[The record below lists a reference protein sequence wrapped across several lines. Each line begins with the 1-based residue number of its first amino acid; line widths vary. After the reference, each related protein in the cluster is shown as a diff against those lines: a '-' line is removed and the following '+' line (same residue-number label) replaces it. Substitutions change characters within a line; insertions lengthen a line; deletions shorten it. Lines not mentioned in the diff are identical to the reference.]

1 MGPFPQKLA
10 AEFLGTFTWIFL
22 GAGAVCA
29 TRLSADGNPG
39 LLGVALA
46 QGIAVAVMVTALG
59 HISGGHFNP
68 AVTIG
73 FWVSRKMGT
82 LEGLAY
88 WVAQL
93 LGATAAAY
101 LLTLLFPEDV
111 WRAARLGT
119 PALAADLPVIYG
131 ILTEA
136 VLTFILVVVVF
147 GAAADPKSGAKK
159 LAGLAIGLTVAGD
172 ILVGASL
179 TGAAMNPARAFG
191 PALAAKAWAHHGV
204 YWVGPLLGGALAG
217 WLYSLL
223 FREKG
228 QEA

>member
-29 TRLSADGNPG
+29 TRLWADGNPG

-46 QGIAVAVMVTALG
+46 HGIAVAVMVTALG

-119 PALAADLPVIYG
+119 PTLAADLPVING
-131 ILTEA
+131 ILIEA

-159 LAGLAIGLTVAGD
+159 LAGLAIGLTVTGD
-172 ILVGASL
+172 ILMGGPL